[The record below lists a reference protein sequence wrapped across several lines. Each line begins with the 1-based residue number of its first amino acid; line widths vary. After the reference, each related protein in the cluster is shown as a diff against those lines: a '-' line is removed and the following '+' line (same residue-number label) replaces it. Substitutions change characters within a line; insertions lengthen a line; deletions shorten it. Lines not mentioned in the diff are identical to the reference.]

1 MSGGTLGST
10 GHRTNDHDSVILR
23 VLYTLVLAR
32 GWGRTT
38 GLSMALVKAAEKA
51 QGCSLLAECLLWFV
65 GGRRGVRAWGGV
77 LGTDS
82 GMTVVRGGVFPRAQF
97 DFWSSLFLAA
107 WGEESQ
113 AQEAVTRTHRLIS
126 EP

>member
-1 MSGGTLGST
+1 
-10 GHRTNDHDSVILR
+10 
-23 VLYTLVLAR
+23 
-32 GWGRTT
+32 
-38 GLSMALVKAAEKA
+38 MALVKAAEKA

-77 LGTDS
+77 LETDS